1 MNEADH
7 MTAKAISRHT
17 KLKSFGEIGGS
28 LSHTYRTRLT
38 PNADLSRAD
47 LNENDFETPE
57 QVIEAIKNRL
67 PEKLRKDNVLCIE
80 YLKTASPDWDGW
92 GTEKEHQF
100 FEESKQYL
108 IDKYGADNVISTHI
122 HRDETTPH
130 LIAYIVPVDEK
141 TGKLN
146 AKKWLGGKAKLS
158 KSQTD
163 FANKVKYLGLE
174 RGVEGSKAE
183 HISIKKYYASVENT
197 LDKIVDLD
205 NLDNL
210 PEPGFFES
218 KKDYA
223 MRVLNEVLPEYEAA
237 IIKANQVDENKREL
251 SILRAQAKDAEQYL
265 HAIKYLPVDYKKK
278 LDSVITHESDRLREA
293 YERQKQQ
300 EAEQYEKLKATY
312 YEFECYVNECV
323 VEKTNTEKDIEK
335 REVKTENWINKKDL
349 THDEVR
355 EDQKRLGGGVYEIPD
370 YYITPYSV
378 QNGYE
383 NAYKKYKQKVAEKA
397 ETANIERVVFSLK
410 EQSTE
415 SNLINDLN
423 DFDKYVQPVI
433 TEFKLESKQQAE
445 QRIIEQQK
453 EQSKDAQRAE
463 NERIAKEALEKYQND
478 IKLES
483 ERIKAVLKNSKNNES
498 EKKIDRDNSLSM

>member
-1 MNEADH
+1 
-7 MTAKAISRHT
+7 
-17 KLKSFGEIGGS
+17 
-28 LSHTYRTRLT
+28 
-38 PNADLSRAD
+38 
-47 LNENDFETPE
+47 
-57 QVIEAIKNRL
+57 
-67 PEKLRKDNVLCIE
+67 
-80 YLKTASPDWDGW
+80 
-92 GTEKEHQF
+92 
-100 FEESKQYL
+100 
-108 IDKYGADNVISTHI
+108 
-122 HRDETTPH
+122 
-130 LIAYIVPVDEK
+130 
-141 TGKLN
+141 
-146 AKKWLGGKAKLS
+146 
-158 KSQTD
+158 
-163 FANKVKYLGLE
+163 
-174 RGVEGSKAE
+174 
-183 HISIKKYYASVENT
+183 
-197 LDKIVDLD
+197 
-205 NLDNL
+205 
-210 PEPGFFES
+210 
-218 KKDYA
+218 